1 MHSAI
6 HSILGVQTV
15 AQAYTRGIGQ
25 VKRRQFIQQTASVAG
40 LSFVSCGMGALGGC
54 ASAADSLTAGGRRQ
68 ALVNGKRQ
76 LTVDIHC
83 HSYVHDVWPL
93 IAEREEISYLR
104 PLLGNDALKT
114 KIDINNVD
122 FRLQQMDQQGI
133 DMQAVSL
140 HVGQYHHWADRDLA
154 AQIVTIQNNKI
165 AELCAAHP
173 DRFVGL
179 GAVALQH
186 PDLAVRQMKHAI
198 KQLDMRGFMITA
210 SVDGEEL
217 ASPRF
222 HPFWAAAEQ
231 LGTVIFI
238 HPRNFPAAKSR
249 LEGNGRLDNVI
260 GNPLETTVAL
270 SHLIFEGTLDR
281 FPGVKICAAHGGG
294 YLPSYIGR
302 SDHCATDDPGHCKPV
317 EKLPSQYLK
326 QLYFDSLIY
335 TTENLRHLVNTVG
348 AERIVIG
355 TDFPFAM
362 GNKDSV
368 DHVLSVPGLSDAE
381 QRAMLGATAAKLL
394 GIELQ

>member
-1 MHSAI
+1 VAGLTFVGCGLGGMLPAAEHSE
-6 HSILGVQTV
+6 
-15 AQAYTRGIGQ
+15 
-25 VKRRQFIQQTASVAG
+25 KRRQVII
-40 LSFVSCGMGALGGC
+40 
-54 ASAADSLTAGGRRQ
+54 
-68 ALVNGKRQ
+68 NGKRM

-93 IAEREEISYLR
+93 ISDRDDIDYLR
-104 PLLGNDALKT
+104 PLLNNERLRN
-114 KIDINNVD
+114 KIDLNNVD

-154 AQIVTIQNNKI
+154 AQIVSVQNEKI
-165 AELCAAHP
+165 AELCARHP

-186 PDLAVRQMKHAI
+186 PDLAAQQMKHGI
-198 KQLDMRGFMITA
+198 NELDMRGFMITA

-222 HPFWAAAEQ
+222 HPFWAAAEES
-231 LGTVIFI
+231 GTVIFI
-238 HPRNFPAAKSR
+238 HPRNFPAGQSR

-260 GNPLETTVAL
+260 GNPLETSVAL

-294 YLPSYIGR
+294 YLPSYVGR
-302 SDHCATDDPGHCKPV
+302 SDHCAVNNPAFCKPV
-317 EKLPSQYLK
+317 DHLPSEYLK
-326 QLYFDSLIY
+326 RLYFDSLIY
-335 TTENLRHLVNTVG
+335 TSENLSHLIKTVG
-348 AERIVIG
+348 AEQIVIG

-362 GNKDSV
+362 GNVDSV
-368 DHVLSVPGLSDAE
+368 NHVLSVPGLSETE
-381 QRAMLGATAAKLL
+381 QKAILGGTAARLL
-394 GIELQ
+394 GIS

>member
-1 MHSAI
+1 M
-6 HSILGVQTV
+6 
-15 AQAYTRGIGQ
+15 
-25 VKRRQFIQQTASVAG
+25 KRRQFIKQTASVAG
-40 LSFVSCGMGALGGC
+40 LTFVGCGLSSNS
-54 ASAADSLTAGGRRQ
+54 SAEESLSDGKRRHVM
-68 ALVNGKRQ
+68 VNGKRM

-93 IAEREEISYLR
+93 IEERDDIGYLR
-104 PLLGNDALKT
+104 GLVGNDRLKD
-114 KIDINNVD
+114 KIDVDNVD

-154 AQIVTIQNNKI
+154 AQIVSIQNEKI
-165 AELCAAHP
+165 AELCARYP

-186 PDLAVRQMKHAI
+186 PDLAVQQMKHAI
-198 KQLDMRGFMITA
+198 KALDMRGFMITA
-210 SVDGEEL
+210 SIEGEEL

-222 HPFWAAAEQ
+222 HPFWAAAEE

-238 HPRNFPAAKSR
+238 HPRNFPVGQSR

-260 GNPLETTVAL
+260 GNPLETSIAL

-281 FPGVKICAAHGGG
+281 FPGLKICAAHGGG

-302 SDHCATDDPGHCKPV
+302 SDHCATNDQGHCKPV
-317 EKLPSQYLK
+317 EKLPSEYLR
-326 QLYFDSLIY
+326 QLYFDSLVY
-335 TTENLRHLVNTVG
+335 STENLTHLINTVG
-348 AERIVIG
+348 AGQIVIG

-362 GNKDSV
+362 GNSDSI
-368 DHVLSVPGLSDAE
+368 DHVLSVAGLSESE
-381 QRAMLGATAAKLL
+381 QEAILGATAAGLL
-394 GIELQ
+394 GIH